1 MPACSRHR
9 VGRLR
14 RRPAASVCIQSDD
27 WSGAYV
33 QVDGPAEV
41 IDYVLAWH
49 HQPGTL
55 RDYPRLKAIFSL
67 GAGVEKLLRDK
78 DLPAGVPNVRM
89 VDQALTTCMTEY
101 VVLHVLRY
109 HRRMPEL
116 EALQRRAEWVELEAG
131 GDKFSSL
138 IKTMGAPSIV
148 ELEKIIGEL
157 QQARTYLQAE
167 SERIE
172 RETVGYAELSQT
184 AMESVRIIAETVGEW
199 RKAGHPVRSTSG
211 T

>member
-1 MPACSRHR
+1 MNAMEPEQFTLANAAMTEVAEGNCDLVPAD
-9 VGRLR
+9 
-14 RRPAASVCIQSDD
+14 ASSLP
-27 WSGAYV
+27 
-33 QVDGPAEV
+33 PAE
-41 IDYVLAWH
+41 
-49 HQPGTL
+49 T
-55 RDYPRLKAIFSL
+55 
-67 GAGVEKLLRDK
+67 
-78 DLPAGVPNVRM
+78 
-89 VDQALTTCMTEY
+89 
-101 VVLHVLRY
+101 
-109 HRRMPEL
+109 EL
-116 EALQRRAEWVELEAG
+116 EAN

-172 RETVGYAELSQT
+172 RETVGYAVRQT
-184 AMESVRIIAETVGEW
+184 AMEFVRIIAETVGEW

>member
-1 MPACSRHR
+1 MNAMEPEQFTLASTAMTEVAEGNCDLVPADASSAPMP
-9 VGRLR
+9 
-14 RRPAASVCIQSDD
+14 
-27 WSGAYV
+27 
-33 QVDGPAEV
+33 PAE
-41 IDYVLAWH
+41 
-49 HQPGTL
+49 
-55 RDYPRLKAIFSL
+55 
-67 GAGVEKLLRDK
+67 
-78 DLPAGVPNVRM
+78 
-89 VDQALTTCMTEY
+89 TE
-101 VVLHVLRY
+101 
-109 HRRMPEL
+109 P
-116 EALQRRAEWVELEAG
+116 EAG

-199 RKAGHPVRSTSG
+199 RKAGHPVRSTGG

>member
-1 MPACSRHR
+1 MIAGQAFAPPHLDATMNAMEPEQFTLANTAMTEVAEGNCDLVPADGSS
-9 VGRLR
+9 
-14 RRPAASVCIQSDD
+14 ASIP
-27 WSGAYV
+27 
-33 QVDGPAEV
+33 PAE
-41 IDYVLAWH
+41 
-49 HQPGTL
+49 T
-55 RDYPRLKAIFSL
+55 
-67 GAGVEKLLRDK
+67 
-78 DLPAGVPNVRM
+78 
-89 VDQALTTCMTEY
+89 
-101 VVLHVLRY
+101 
-109 HRRMPEL
+109 
-116 EALQRRAEWVELEAG
+116 ELEAG

-199 RKAGHPVRSTSG
+199 RKAGHPVRSTGG

>member
-1 MPACSRHR
+1 MIASQAFAPPHLDATMNAMEPEQFTLANTAMTEVAEGNCDLVPADPSS
-9 VGRLR
+9 
-14 RRPAASVCIQSDD
+14 ASIP
-27 WSGAYV
+27 
-33 QVDGPAEV
+33 PAE
-41 IDYVLAWH
+41 
-49 HQPGTL
+49 T
-55 RDYPRLKAIFSL
+55 
-67 GAGVEKLLRDK
+67 
-78 DLPAGVPNVRM
+78 
-89 VDQALTTCMTEY
+89 
-101 VVLHVLRY
+101 
-109 HRRMPEL
+109 
-116 EALQRRAEWVELEAG
+116 ELEAG

-157 QQARTYLQAE
+157 EQARTYLQAE

-199 RKAGHPVRSTSG
+199 RKAGHPVRSTGG

>member
-1 MPACSRHR
+1 MNAMEPEQFTLASTAMTEVAEGNCDLVPADGSS
-9 VGRLR
+9 
-14 RRPAASVCIQSDD
+14 ASIP
-27 WSGAYV
+27 
-33 QVDGPAEV
+33 PAE
-41 IDYVLAWH
+41 
-49 HQPGTL
+49 T
-55 RDYPRLKAIFSL
+55 
-67 GAGVEKLLRDK
+67 
-78 DLPAGVPNVRM
+78 
-89 VDQALTTCMTEY
+89 
-101 VVLHVLRY
+101 
-109 HRRMPEL
+109 
-116 EALQRRAEWVELEAG
+116 ELEAG

-199 RKAGHPVRSTSG
+199 RKAGHPVRNTSG

>member
-1 MPACSRHR
+1 MIASQAFAPPHLDATMNAMEPEQFTLANTAMTEVAEGNCDLVPADPSS
-9 VGRLR
+9 
-14 RRPAASVCIQSDD
+14 ASIP
-27 WSGAYV
+27 
-33 QVDGPAEV
+33 PAE
-41 IDYVLAWH
+41 
-49 HQPGTL
+49 T
-55 RDYPRLKAIFSL
+55 
-67 GAGVEKLLRDK
+67 
-78 DLPAGVPNVRM
+78 
-89 VDQALTTCMTEY
+89 
-101 VVLHVLRY
+101 
-109 HRRMPEL
+109 
-116 EALQRRAEWVELEAG
+116 ELEAG

-138 IKTMGAPSIV
+138 IKTIGAPSIV

-199 RKAGHPVRSTSG
+199 RKAGHPVRSTGG

>member
-1 MPACSRHR
+1 MIASQAFAPPHLDATMNAMEPEQFTLANTAMTEVAEGNCDLVPADPSS
-9 VGRLR
+9 
-14 RRPAASVCIQSDD
+14 ASIP
-27 WSGAYV
+27 
-33 QVDGPAEV
+33 PAE
-41 IDYVLAWH
+41 
-49 HQPGTL
+49 
-55 RDYPRLKAIFSL
+55 
-67 GAGVEKLLRDK
+67 
-78 DLPAGVPNVRM
+78 
-89 VDQALTTCMTEY
+89 TE
-101 VVLHVLRY
+101 
-109 HRRMPEL
+109 P
-116 EALQRRAEWVELEAG
+116 EAG

-199 RKAGHPVRSTSG
+199 RKAGHPVRSTGG

>member
-1 MPACSRHR
+1 MIASQAFAPPHLDATMNAMEPEQFTLASTAMTEVAEGNCDLVPADGSS
-9 VGRLR
+9 
-14 RRPAASVCIQSDD
+14 ASIP
-27 WSGAYV
+27 
-33 QVDGPAEV
+33 PAE
-41 IDYVLAWH
+41 
-49 HQPGTL
+49 T
-55 RDYPRLKAIFSL
+55 
-67 GAGVEKLLRDK
+67 
-78 DLPAGVPNVRM
+78 
-89 VDQALTTCMTEY
+89 
-101 VVLHVLRY
+101 
-109 HRRMPEL
+109 
-116 EALQRRAEWVELEAG
+116 ELEAG

>member
-1 MPACSRHR
+1 M
-9 VGRLR
+9 
-14 RRPAASVCIQSDD
+14 
-27 WSGAYV
+27 
-33 QVDGPAEV
+33 
-41 IDYVLAWH
+41 
-49 HQPGTL
+49 
-55 RDYPRLKAIFSL
+55 
-67 GAGVEKLLRDK
+67 VE
-78 DLPAGVPNVRM
+78 G
-89 VDQALTTCMTEY
+89 
-101 VVLHVLRY
+101 
-109 HRRMPEL
+109 
-116 EALQRRAEWVELEAG
+116 G

-184 AMESVRIIAETVGEW
+184 AMESVRIIAETVGQW
-199 RKAGHPVRSTSG
+199 RKAGHPVRNTGG

>member
-1 MPACSRHR
+1 MNAMEPEQFTLASTAMTEVAEGNGDRVPAD
-9 VGRLR
+9 
-14 RRPAASVCIQSDD
+14 ASSSSIP
-27 WSGAYV
+27 
-33 QVDGPAEV
+33 PAE
-41 IDYVLAWH
+41 
-49 HQPGTL
+49 T
-55 RDYPRLKAIFSL
+55 
-67 GAGVEKLLRDK
+67 
-78 DLPAGVPNVRM
+78 
-89 VDQALTTCMTEY
+89 
-101 VVLHVLRY
+101 
-109 HRRMPEL
+109 
-116 EALQRRAEWVELEAG
+116 ELEAG

-157 QQARTYLQAE
+157 QQATTYLQAE

>member
-1 MPACSRHR
+1 MNAMEPEQFTLANAATTEVAEGNCDLVPAD
-9 VGRLR
+9 
-14 RRPAASVCIQSDD
+14 ASSIP
-27 WSGAYV
+27 
-33 QVDGPAEV
+33 PAE
-41 IDYVLAWH
+41 
-49 HQPGTL
+49 T
-55 RDYPRLKAIFSL
+55 
-67 GAGVEKLLRDK
+67 
-78 DLPAGVPNVRM
+78 
-89 VDQALTTCMTEY
+89 
-101 VVLHVLRY
+101 
-109 HRRMPEL
+109 
-116 EALQRRAEWVELEAG
+116 ELEAG

-184 AMESVRIIAETVGEW
+184 AMESVRIIAETVGQW